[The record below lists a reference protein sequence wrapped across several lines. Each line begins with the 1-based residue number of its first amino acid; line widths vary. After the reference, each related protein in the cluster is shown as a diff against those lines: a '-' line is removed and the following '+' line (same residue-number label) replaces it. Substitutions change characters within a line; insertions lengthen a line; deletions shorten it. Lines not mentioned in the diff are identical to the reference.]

1 MGPQS
6 FGGPP
11 GAPGPGGPG
20 GPRMPPGAPGGP
32 PPQWGSGGASDRSS
46 YPSGP
51 YGQPSWM
58 RPGMRPPFARPGG
71 PDSPGGVMRP
81 SGPMARPGFPR
92 GSLRNDL
99 QYPPGSVE
107 ATLPLMMKRRK
118 YTKVEVQPCDGWRLV
133 MALRSGL
140 LMESTW
146 ALDTLNILL
155 FDDYAVSFFGLGN
168 MPGLL
173 EALLEHWRASLIA
186 MFGISEDLEAT
197 TEKMAEKRTRKRS
210 HVLASAKSKKWFEES
225 RNDLALHLESSRMLD
240 QADEMGDS
248 IDEALGRVT
257 NLNPKDKVTV
267 LTTKE
272 SYTKR
277 PRFAE
282 EDIEMV
288 DKDDTLFVHGDGKG
302 WDTEGAL
309 MAQGSTHW
317 DNGGGNSSD
326 HIVTH
331 FGADLDLVPFVRLL
345 KDLRPKLKQEQDRI
359 ADEKGA
365 NNNSNATDV
374 KILSKNYK
382 NNNNKQQVAS
392 SDNKVLPKVNGEIK
406 VEEIETASKD
416 TTTKKQQKQSDNNN
430 SSESKGGDQPDDAD
444 QNHPTE
450 DIIEKIARLTGITFR
465 DPDVIRQRW
474 KEEALE
480 DENYVRDEP
489 SLHLVT
495 EANDSLGKRAATVS
509 NILRNLSFV
518 PGNEYELS
526 RSAPFLAICGRLLL
540 LNHWHPPRNAKKK
553 NYDRGEEEETIESC
567 TSLTGDDEWWWE
579 YLHIIRE
586 NVMVALSN
594 ISGSLELKDFNEDIS
609 RPIFNGLLEWAVSTS
624 AYAQDPFPNV
634 GPNSPIS
641 PQGLAIETLCKLC
654 LHETN
659 VDLMLTTPPYR
670 RIEKL
675 TLMLAKKLNRY
686 ENQVLREFSIN
697 LLYYL
702 SAADSGVA
710 RTIATSDLTIGL
722 LLGFIEQAEQ
732 NAMVIA
738 QKHGVN
744 ALRDNPDSMGTS
756 LDMMRRAASTLSN
769 ISRHPDNIALFMR
782 HEQRLLDMV
791 MSQIL
796 DQGVASILSH
806 VLYNIG
812 LYSNKRLA
820 LALQQKKS
828 EAAAV
833 AAAAAGNSSSTTSTS
848 ATSSTSTTT
857 KASATTPSIS
867 TTS

>member
-1 MGPQS
+1 MLVKIEIFIIGQSAGNWQNRYPGPSSGYPGPSGSDARTWGPQGS
-6 FGGPP
+6 SP
-11 GAPGPGGPG
+11 
-20 GPRMPPGAPGGP
+20 GPRMPPGASGP
-32 PPQWGSGGASDRSS
+32 PQQWAGPNSERGS
-46 YPSGP
+46 YPGPGP

-58 RPGMRPPFARPGG
+58 RPGMRPPFARP
-71 PDSPGGVMRP
+71 PDMRP
-81 SGPMARPGFPR
+81 SSGPMVARPGYPR
-92 GSLRNDL
+92 GGGLRNDL
-99 QYPPGSVE
+99 HYPQGSVE

-118 YTKVEVQPCDGWRLV
+118 YTKVEVQPVDGWRLV

-146 ALDTLNILL
+146 ALDVLNVLL
-155 FDDYAVSFFGLGN
+155 FDDYAVSYFGLGN

-186 MFGISEDLEAT
+186 MFGISEDLEAS
-197 TEKMAEKRTRKRS
+197 TEKTAEKRTRKRS
-210 HVLASAKSKKWFEES
+210 RVVESAKNKKWFES
-225 RNDLALHLESSRMLD
+225 GKDLALHLESSRILEECSQD
-240 QADEMGDS
+240 
-248 IDEALGRVT
+248 IDEDEIDIALGRAKKI
-257 NLNPKDKVTV
+257 NPKDKVTV

-277 PRFAE
+277 PRFAD
-282 EDIEMV
+282 EDVEVV
-288 DKDDTLFVHGDGKG
+288 DKEDALFVRDGLRD
-302 WDTEGAL
+302 WDNEGLL

-317 DNGGGNSSD
+317 DNGGGNTTD

-331 FGADLDLVPFVRLL
+331 FAADLGLVPFVRLL
-345 KDLRPKLKQEQDRI
+345 KNLGPQLKQEKTT
-359 ADEKGA
+359 AD
-365 NNNSNATDV
+365 T
-374 KILSKNYK
+374 KN
-382 NNNNKQQVAS
+382 
-392 SDNKVLPKVNGEIK
+392 DNKRSSSNKHSKKQDQLPKVNGEIK
-406 VEEIETASKD
+406 IED
-416 TTTKKQQKQSDNNN
+416 
-430 SSESKGGDQPDDAD
+430 SSEESSSDKQKNEENNESEETE
-444 QNHPTE
+444 QEEESE
-450 DIIEKIARLTGITFR
+450 DIIDKIKRLTGITIR
-465 DPDVIRQRW
+465 DPDLIRQRW

-489 SLHLVT
+489 SLHLVS
-495 EANDSLGKRAATVS
+495 EANDNLGKRAATVS

-540 LNHWHPPRNAKKK
+540 LKHWHPPRNAKKK

-567 TSLTGDDEWWWE
+567 TSLTGDDEWWWD

-594 ISGSLELKDFNEDIS
+594 VSGSMELKDFDEEIS

-769 ISRHPDNIALFMR
+769 LSRHPDNIALFMR

-806 VLYNIG
+806 VLFNIG
-812 LYSNKRLA
+812 LYSNARLMKQRKET
-820 LALQQKKS
+820 LQQQKQNK
-828 EAAAV
+828 AAI
-833 AAAAAGNSSSTTSTS
+833 SS
-848 ATSSTSTTT
+848 
-857 KASATTPSIS
+857 
-867 TTS
+867 

>member
-1 MGPQS
+1 
-6 FGGPP
+6 
-11 GAPGPGGPG
+11 
-20 GPRMPPGAPGGP
+20 
-32 PPQWGSGGASDRSS
+32 
-46 YPSGP
+46 
-51 YGQPSWM
+51 M
-58 RPGMRPPFARPGG
+58 RPGMRPPYPRPQ
-71 PDSPGGVMRP
+71 DMRP
-81 SGPMARPGFPR
+81 SGPMGPRPGYPGGR
-92 GSLRNDL
+92 GLRNDL
-99 QYPPGSVE
+99 QYPQGSVE

-118 YTKVEVQPCDGWRLV
+118 YTKVEVQPVDGWRLV

-146 ALDTLNILL
+146 ALDVLNVLL
-155 FDDYAVSFFGLGN
+155 YDDYAVSYFGLGN

-186 MFGISEDLEAT
+186 MFGITEDLEAST
-197 TEKMAEKRTRKRS
+197 DKVAEKRSRKRS
-210 HVLASAKSKKWFEES
+210 RVLECAKSKKWFES
-225 RNDLALHLESSRMLD
+225 KDMALHLESSRILEESSSYNKGALSLD
-240 QADEMGDS
+240 DENEDIHNEDFNL
-248 IDEALGRVT
+248 IDEALGRVRSV
-257 NLNPKDKVTV
+257 NPKDKITV
-267 LTTKE
+267 LTCKQ

-277 PRFAE
+277 PRFADEDVE
-282 EDIEMV
+282 EV
-288 DKDDTLFVHGDGKG
+288 DRQDALFVRDDGPRD
-302 WDTEGAL
+302 WDGEGQL

-317 DNGGGNSSD
+317 DNGGGNSTD

-331 FGADLDLVPFVRLL
+331 FGADLGLAPFVRLL
-345 KDLRPKLKQEQDRI
+345 KDLGPKLKKEQPDDQQS
-359 ADEKGA
+359 AANAANVVKTTKKGG
-365 NNNSNATDV
+365 SPT
-374 KILSKNYK
+374 K
-382 NNNNKQQVAS
+382 NNNNTKSTRSSRSSSKLEQASASENQQQQ
-392 SDNKVLPKVNGEIK
+392 PKVNGEIK
-406 VEEIETASKD
+406 VEATEESETADTSDSSINKKGVSK
-416 TTTKKQQKQSDNNN
+416 
-430 SSESKGGDQPDDAD
+430 AD
-444 QNHPTE
+444 ELLETNEPQE
-450 DIIEKIARLTGITFR
+450 DIIDKIKRLTGITIR
-465 DPDVIRQRW
+465 DPDMVRQRW

-489 SLHLVT
+489 SLHLVS
-495 EANDSLGKRAATVS
+495 EANDNLGKRAATVS

-526 RSAPFLAICGRLLL
+526 RCAPFLAICGRLLL
-540 LNHWHPPRNAKKK
+540 FKHWHPPRNAKKK

-567 TSLTGDDEWWWE
+567 TSLTGDDEWWWD

-594 ISGSLELKDFNEDIS
+594 ISGSLELKDYDEDIS
-609 RPIFNGLLEWAVSTS
+609 RPIFNGLLEWAVSTA

-654 LHETN
+654 LHEHN
-659 VDLMLTTPPYR
+659 VDLLLSTPPYR

-702 SAADSGVA
+702 SAACSGVA

-769 ISRHPDNIALFMR
+769 ISRHPDNICLFMR
-782 HEQRLLDMV
+782 HEQRLLDLV

-806 VLYNIG
+806 VLFNIG
-812 LYSNKRLA
+812 LYSNERLKK
-820 LALQQKKS
+820 QKKDI
-828 EAAAV
+828 APL
-833 AAAAAGNSSSTTSTS
+833 NTT
-848 ATSSTSTTT
+848 
-857 KASATTPSIS
+857 ATTASKSAIS
-867 TTS
+867 S